1 MIDPK
6 EERYKKYGWKI
17 NEINLST
24 LPDTA
29 PEAAQYLTKWLT
41 LEGRRSSLAEWLG
54 CVGED
59 SKIHGKFW
67 HIGSWTGRMSH
78 SAPNQANIFAPFHG
92 TPKNAVE
99 EVKAKYDYTLRDLW
113 TAEGYLVGTDAEGIQ
128 LRILAHIMKSAAYRD
143 AICSGKKEDKTDIH
157 NLNKNA
163 LGHVCRDRDAAK
175 TFIYAWL
182 LGASPSKVG
191 EILSCSTGQ
200 AKEAVS
206 TFLNSLPELKKV
218 KEHKIPMDASR
229 GFFVGLDGRKVHCD
243 SEHLM
248 LAGYLQ
254 NGESVIM
261 KHANVLWRKEAD
273 KTGIRYKQVD
283 FVHDEWQTDVIGNM
297 EEAQEIGRLQRWA
310 IEETGRRLDLFCPLA
325 GSTDIGKTWAQTH

>member
-1 MIDPK
+1 MVDPK
-6 EERYKKYGWKI
+6 EERFKKYGWKI

-29 PEAAQYLTKWLT
+29 PEAAQLLTKWLT
-41 LEGRRSSLAEWLG
+41 LEGRRSSLQEWVN
-54 CVGED
+54 CVKPD
-59 SKIHGKFW
+59 SRIHGKFW
-67 HIGSWTGRMSH
+67 NIGSWTGRMSH

-92 TPKNAVE
+92 EPKNAVE
-99 EVKAKYDYTLRDLW
+99 EVKHQYDYSLRDLW
-113 TAEGYLVGTDAEGIQ
+113 RAEGYLVGTDAEGIQ
-128 LRILAHIMKSAAYRD
+128 LRVLAHIMKSEAYRD

-163 LGHVCRDRDAAK
+163 LGPVCKDRDAAK

-182 LGASPSKVG
+182 LGASATKVA
-191 EILSCSTGQ
+191 EILNCSVTQ
-200 AKEAVS
+200 AKDSVA
-206 TFLNSLPELKKV
+206 TFLSSLPELKKV

-229 GFFVGLDGRKVHCD
+229 GFFVGLDGRKVQCD

-254 NGESVIM
+254 NGEAVIM

-283 FVHDEWQTDVIGNM
+283 FVHDEWQTDVLGSM
-297 EEAQEIGRLQRWA
+297 AEAEEIGRLQRWS
-310 IEETGRRLDLFCPLA
+310 IEKTGENLGLFCPLA
-325 GSTDIGKTWAQTH
+325 GSTDIGKSWAETH

>member
-1 MIDPK
+1 MTTDPK

-24 LPDTA
+24 LPETA

-54 CVGED
+54 CVAED
-59 SKIHGKFW
+59 SRIHGKFW

-113 TAEGYLVGTDAEGIQ
+113 TTDRVLVGTDLDAAQ
-128 LRILAHIMKSAAYRD
+128 LRILTHYMRSPRWKEAIMTGD
-143 AICSGKKEDKTDIH
+143 KKLGTDIH
-157 NLNKNA
+157 SMNMKA
-163 LGHVCRDRDAAK
+163 LGPVCRDRDTAK

-182 LGASPSKVG
+182 LGASIGKIA
-191 EILSCSTGQ
+191 EIFGCSHAK
-200 AKEAVS
+200 AKEANDN
-206 TFLNSLPELKKV
+206 FLAAFPELKKI

-229 GFFVGLDGRKVHCD
+229 GYFIGLDGRKVQCD

-254 NGESVIM
+254 SGESTVV
-261 KHANVLWRKEAD
+261 KHWVLEWTKLAREV
-273 KTGIRYKQVD
+273 GLWFRLVD
-283 FVHDEWQTDVIGNM
+283 IVHDEVQVEVNTVEDANTLSKLQKQAINTVSS
-297 EEAQEIGRLQRWA
+297 RLELFIPMDIESKVGYSWA
-310 IEETGRRLDLFCPLA
+310 EC
-325 GSTDIGKTWAQTH
+325 H